1 MSTRRDGRANGEIEV
16 ESADGV
22 LPAYLAVPA
31 IAAGPGVL
39 VLQEAWGL
47 VGEIREVC
55 DRLARSGFVA
65 LAPDL
70 YRGEQA
76 ADPTQAARLMEALE
90 IGRTEGDLSAAIEA
104 LRRQPETT
112 GARLGCIGFC
122 MGGQLA
128 LHAACLRS
136 EIAAVVDCYGIHPRF
151 TPDFASCRAKVLGI
165 FAENDDFV
173 PAAAV
178 KALAASLE
186 AAGVEAELL
195 TYVGVRHGF
204 LNEGRPDVFD
214 AETAARAWHAIE
226 RFLEAELR

>member
-1 MSTRRDGRANGEIEV
+1 MSTQSGSRTSGEIEV
-16 ESADGV
+16 ESVDGV
-22 LPAYLAVPA
+22 FPAYLALPTT
-31 IAAGPGVL
+31 AAGPGLL

-47 VGEIREVC
+47 VPQIRDVC

-76 ADPTQAARLMEALE
+76 ADAAQAARLMEALE
-90 IGRTEGDLSAAIEA
+90 IDRTERDLSAAIEA

-128 LHAACLRS
+128 LHAACLRR
-136 EIAAVVDCYGIHPRF
+136 EIAAVVDCYGVHPSF
-151 TPDFASCRAKVLGI
+151 TPDFAGCRAKVLGI

-173 PAAAV
+173 PASAV
-178 KALAASLE
+178 KALETALE
-186 AAGVEAELL
+186 AAGIEARML

-204 LNEGRPDVFD
+204 LNEARPDVFD
-214 AETAARAWHAIE
+214 AETAARAWRAI
-226 RFLEAELR
+226 R

>member
-1 MSTRRDGRANGEIEV
+1 MSTQSGSRTSGEIEV
-16 ESADGV
+16 ESVDGV
-22 LPAYLAVPA
+22 FPAYLALPTT
-31 IAAGPGVL
+31 AAGPGLL

-47 VGEIREVC
+47 VPQIRDVC

-76 ADPTQAARLMEALE
+76 ADAAQAARLMEALE
-90 IGRTEGDLSAAIEA
+90 IDRTERDLSAAIEA

-128 LHAACLRS
+128 LHAACLRR
-136 EIAAVVDCYGIHPRF
+136 EIAAVVDCYGVHPSF
-151 TPDFASCRAKVLGI
+151 TPDFAGCRAKVLGI

-173 PAAAV
+173 PASAV
-178 KALAASLE
+178 KALETALE
-186 AAGVEAELL
+186 AAGIEARML

-204 LNEGRPDVFD
+204 LNEARPDVFD
-214 AETAARAWHAIE
+214 AETAARAWRAIE
-226 RFLEAELR
+226 SFLEAELR